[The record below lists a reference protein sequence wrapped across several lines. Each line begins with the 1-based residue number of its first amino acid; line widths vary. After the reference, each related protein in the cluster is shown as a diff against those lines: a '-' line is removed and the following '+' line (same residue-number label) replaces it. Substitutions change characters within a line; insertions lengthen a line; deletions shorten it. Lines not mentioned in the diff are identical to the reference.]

1 MTGSD
6 KTPVPWPMGC
16 RAHGVT
22 RDAADAWWTV
32 AADRMGSHV
41 SVCCCCSGPAPMI
54 RREQAAVGD
63 PFEWDAAPY
72 CKKCDEGMDLAA
84 QQGRV
89 AA

>member
-1 MTGSD
+1 
-6 KTPVPWPMGC
+6 
-16 RAHGVT
+16 
-22 RDAADAWWTV
+22 
-32 AADRMGSHV
+32 
-41 SVCCCCSGPAPMI
+41 MI